1 MLGAAPV
8 EQTYQAA
15 LASCVEAKHDQVER
29 LEDRLETMIEQQKAR
44 LQQMQANTS
53 GLLSRPSTKRAWQTQ
68 QVQQQARLQTLHNR
82 LDAVREIKDGMGVH
96 APRVEELAIRKMR
109 AENPELASDWD
120 AMREAARKHE
130 ILMRQKDK
138 EKERTQTQER
148 GRSQS
153 LSLSQPTS

>member
-1 MLGAAPV
+1 M
-8 EQTYQAA
+8 
-15 LASCVEAKHDQVER
+15 
-29 LEDRLETMIEQQKAR
+29 
-44 LQQMQANTS
+44 
-53 GLLSRPSTKRAWQTQ
+53 
-68 QVQQQARLQTLHNR
+68 QTLHNR
-82 LDAVREIKDGMGVH
+82 LDAVREIKEGMGVH
-96 APRVEELAIRKMR
+96 APRVEELATRKMR

-153 LSLSQPTS
+153 LSLSRPTS

>member
-15 LASCVEAKHDQVER
+15 LASYVEAKHDQVER
-29 LEDRLETMIEQQKAR
+29 LEDRLETMIEQQEAR
-44 LQQMQANTS
+44 LQRTQANTP
-53 GLLSRPSTKRAWQTQ
+53 GLLSRPGTRRAWQAQ
-68 QVQQQARLQTLHNR
+68 QAQQQARLQTLHNR
-82 LDAVREIKDGMGVH
+82 LDAVREIKEGMGVH
-96 APRVEELAIRKMR
+96 APRVEELATRKMR
-109 AENPELASDWD
+109 TENPELASDWD

-153 LSLSQPTS
+153 LSLSRPTS